1 MDGPLLVAEA
11 MSWPNIPDKFG
22 NIWQY
27 HSRSDRH
34 SKVACWGVLYDLL
47 AESATLRRHVADG
60 KVTFGVNHEMSD
72 FHTRRKKNLD
82 LVLCR
87 PGTPNPAHPRPART
101 FASLAGHFGV
111 RLTPEQRAQL
121 QSFPELV
128 EAPVGS
134 VLVAL
139 EAKACMTEHGK
150 ARPRLYDELS
160 SSHLTVHGANDSAIA
175 AAFVMVNAAETF
187 LSTDRNK
194 WDLSDHDAVVNV
206 HRQPM
211 ATEIVIEKINE
222 LRVRTRPGSEGFDA
236 IGVVV
241 VNCRN
246 DGSPVTVVIG
256 PPALDPS
263 DDLHY
268 DQMVRR
274 VAHLYDTQ
282 YAGI

>member
-1 MDGPLLVAEA
+1 VEGPSLVAEA
-11 MSWPNIPDKFG
+11 LSWPNVPDKFG

-34 SKVACWGVLYDLL
+34 SKIACWGILYDLL
-47 AESATLRRHVADG
+47 SESALLRRHVEDG
-60 KVTFGVNHEMSD
+60 KVGFGINHEMSD

-82 LVLCR
+82 LVICR
-87 PGTPNPAHPRPART
+87 PATAELSRQPRTLTEMA
-101 FASLAGHFGV
+101 AHFGV
-111 RLTPEQRAQL
+111 RLTPDQREHLSA
-121 QSFPELV
+121 FPAFL
-128 EAPVGS
+128 EAPVGT
-134 VLVAL
+134 VLVAV

-160 SSHLTVHGANDSAIA
+160 SSHLTVHGANDGAIA
-175 AAFVMVNAAETF
+175 VGCVMINAADSF
-187 LSTDRNK
+187 ISTDRNK
-194 WDLSDHDAVVNV
+194 WDLSDHEVVVNV
-206 HRQPM
+206 HNQPA

-236 IGVVV
+236 IGIVTVI
-241 VNCRN
+241 CRN
-246 DGSPVTVVIG
+246 DGSPVTVVTG
-256 PPALDPS
+256 PPAVSPQ

-268 DQMVRR
+268 DQMIRR